1 MADITVSDLSK
12 LIGTEADTLIG
23 QLNDAGVKVK
33 SADDLVTDEQKSQL
47 LAHLKKSHGE
57 TEATEPRRITLNRK
71 KKTTLQVTGAA
82 GKNKTVNVEVRK
94 KRTYIKRSV
103 LVEKEQAE
111 QERLAAIEAEKRAKE
126 EAEQQAKE
134 EAERAAR
141 EAEERTRQE
150 AEEKEAAEKAAKE
163 AVEKGLKYTKAST
176 TGHNLCCQWKDGST
190 SWEPL
195 SRLKESNP
203 VQVAEYAV
211 KKKLVHYPAY
221 SWWVPHILR
230 KRDRIIA
237 KVKSRYQRR
246 THKFG
251 IEIPKT
257 VERALQI
264 DEENGNTYWRDAIA
278 KEMKTV
284 SVAFDVLDSGM
295 LQRQNRTFW
304 RADMSDINTDLVRAS
319 LQSLVTCQ
327 GRM

>member
-163 AVEKGLKYTKAST
+163 AVEKAS
-176 TGHNLCCQWKDGST
+176 QEDAAAEGSP
-190 SWEPL
+190 S
-195 SRLKESNP
+195 S
-203 VQVAEYAV
+203 
-211 KKKLVHYPAY
+211 
-221 SWWVPHILR
+221 
-230 KRDRIIA
+230 
-237 KVKSRYQRR
+237 
-246 THKFG
+246 
-251 IEIPKT
+251 
-257 VERALQI
+257 
-264 DEENGNTYWRDAIA
+264 DEDDQDW
-278 KEMKTV
+278 
-284 SVAFDVLDSGM
+284 
-295 LQRQNRTFW
+295 
-304 RADMSDINTDLVRAS
+304 INVTAAS
-319 LQSLVTCQ
+319 LEDEFTMVEEDEAMEGDMIVL
-327 GRM
+327 